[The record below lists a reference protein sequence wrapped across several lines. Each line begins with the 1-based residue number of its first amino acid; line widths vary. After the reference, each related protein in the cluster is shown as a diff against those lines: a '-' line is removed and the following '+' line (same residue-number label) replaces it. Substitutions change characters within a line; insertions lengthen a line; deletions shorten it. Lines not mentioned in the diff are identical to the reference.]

1 MPAGKPGELS
11 ETINSNPPASQAV
24 AVFRISR
31 DLCNPRVCLLIT
43 QALRSRV
50 SFTSQGDEI
59 MAYLARPAADGLA
72 LRGEIDR
79 QQ

>member
-11 ETINSNPPASQAV
+11 ETINSNTPASQAV

-50 SFTSQGDEI
+50 SFTSP
-59 MAYLARPAADGLA
+59 MAASGRIKVSTATVIISQPSS
-72 LRGEIDR
+72 E
-79 QQ
+79 